1 LPESRGKGGEVKLL
15 LALDS
20 SIDAEIREAETER
33 QAMLDGYVAASSRL
47 AQLEAARD
55 LRMAMGA
62 ELSPVQIG
70 QLRREA

>member
-1 LPESRGKGGEVKLL
+1 MKLL
-15 LALDS
+15 SSFDS

-55 LRMAMGA
+55 LRAAMGGNVDSEQHA
-62 ELSPVQIG
+62 TP
-70 QLRREA
+70 LRRGA